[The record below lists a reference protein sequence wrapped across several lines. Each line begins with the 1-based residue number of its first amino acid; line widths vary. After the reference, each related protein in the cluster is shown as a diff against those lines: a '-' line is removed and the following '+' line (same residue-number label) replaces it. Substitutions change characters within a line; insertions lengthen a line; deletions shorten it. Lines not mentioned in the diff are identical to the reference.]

1 MTPKNT
7 LIRFFRMIFL
17 IGFQKSIYFEASLND
32 IMNSLKYAPVIS
44 NRFSIDNVNASNFL
58 SQEI

>member
-1 MTPKNT
+1 MTPKDT

-32 IMNSLKYAPVIS
+32 IMNSLKYAPGYSEPI
-44 NRFSIDNVNASNFL
+44 L
-58 SQEI
+58 Y